1 MGPFDT
7 KCITGIPLLKQA
19 KPYQSNHLD
28 HLVLILCLLI
38 NSQFYKCMK
47 CNIFPQM
54 MNATYLVTKT

>member
-28 HLVLILCLLI
+28 HLVLILCFAGLPFRYTILTV
-38 NSQFYKCMK
+38 NKF
-47 CNIFPQM
+47 
-54 MNATYLVTKT
+54 TVL

>member
-28 HLVLILCLLI
+28 HLVLFAGLPFRYIILTVNKFTVL
-38 NSQFYKCMK
+38 YVHEM
-47 CNIFPQM
+47 
-54 MNATYLVTKT
+54 